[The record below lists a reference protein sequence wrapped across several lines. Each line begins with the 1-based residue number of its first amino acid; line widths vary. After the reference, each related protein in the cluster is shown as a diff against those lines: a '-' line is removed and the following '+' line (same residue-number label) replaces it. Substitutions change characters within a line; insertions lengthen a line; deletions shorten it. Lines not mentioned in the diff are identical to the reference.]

1 MKLVLRITEG
11 KDDPEFIWRDLQT
24 ITRQFN
30 DEMIERSNSLDRM
43 LVWWANKYQG
53 MTNPDCE
60 AQVRRWASCK
70 FQRDRRER
78 LAKGE

>member
-24 ITRQFN
+24 ITHQFN
-30 DEMIERSNSLDRM
+30 DAMISRYNSLDHM
-43 LVWWANKYQG
+43 LVWWANNYQD
-53 MTNPDCE
+53 MTSSDLG
-60 AQVRRWASCK
+60 AQVRRWASRK
-70 FQRDRRER
+70 NQRDRRER

>member
-11 KDDPEFIWRDLQT
+11 KDEPEFIWRDMQT
-24 ITRQFN
+24 IMRQF
-30 DEMIERSNSLDRM
+30 DQAMTVRTSAIERM
-43 LVWWANKYQG
+43 LVWWANNYQD

-60 AQVRRWASCK
+60 AQVRRWASRK
-70 FQRDRRER
+70 LQRERRER

>member
-24 ITRQFN
+24 ITRQFI
-30 DEMIERSNSLDRM
+30 DAMIERSNSLDRM
-43 LVWWANKYQG
+43 LVWWANNYQD
-53 MTNPDCE
+53 MTSPDLG
-60 AQVRRWASCK
+60 AQVRRWALRK
-70 FQRDRRER
+70 NQRERRKR